1 MKKPPFS
8 LLSLPGAF
16 FGSFPVRSMISTT
29 HVVKG
34 DSWAAIFPLYM
45 LQNSADF
52 CPLLYSARGLQLA
65 FSAPLA
71 PSLFCH
77 HRLQGPARPSPS
89 PSLPI
94 STKGGGGGHRTG
106 LFRITRSIATNPLS
120 GKAPLFLHNIA
131 PPAGRT
137 VPSPFF
143 NFLPPF
149 LAVKAALVAKKTLRD
164 VCTCA
169 KGFFFAFVDT
179 RLASA

>member
-16 FGSFPVRSMISTT
+16 FGSFPVRSMISTA

-34 DSWAAIFPLYM
+34 DSYFPSM

-52 CPLLYSARGLQLA
+52 CPLLYSARGLLLA

-77 HRLQGPARPSPS
+77 NRLQGPARPS

-143 NFLPPF
+143 NFLPP
-149 LAVKAALVAKKTLRD
+149 LPCSKS
-164 VCTCA
+164 CTCS
-169 KGFFFAFVDT
+169 KKNKGCLHLCQGFFLCFC
-179 RLASA
+179 